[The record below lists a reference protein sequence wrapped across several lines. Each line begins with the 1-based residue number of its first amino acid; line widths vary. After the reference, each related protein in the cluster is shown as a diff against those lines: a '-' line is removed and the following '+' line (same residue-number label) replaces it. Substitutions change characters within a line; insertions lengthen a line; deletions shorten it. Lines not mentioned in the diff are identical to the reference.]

1 MASGEGGIVAGELM
15 ASEIAE
21 QPAIVAGL
29 LRAERDHVQEIA
41 AALRARW
48 EEIAFVS
55 IAARGTSDNAARYA
69 QYLFGALTG
78 RAVALATP
86 ALFTL
91 YETPPDLRRALTI
104 GISQSGASPDIVAV
118 LTEARRQ
125 GAPTLAITN
134 DPDSPLAGAAEF
146 VLPIHA
152 GIERSVAAT
161 KTYMAQ
167 LLALAMLATALSAGD
182 PARRWEELAAIAP
195 TIAATTRLDAAIAR
209 GAERYRDIGQ
219 LVTGG
224 RGYCYGTAFEAALK
238 LKETCYLLAE
248 PYSPPDFIHGPVA
261 IIEPG
266 YRDLAR
272 ARRGPADRQRPRRD
286 PGAGRHAA
294 APPRRDPGM
303 AQPPP
308 GDRAG
313 AAARPLPGASA
324 RLRPRPTARAEQGD
338 ADAVTRA
345 RSMKAPRHRRSD
357 TPATRFCYPEHARI

>member
-161 KTYMAQ
+161 KTYMA
-167 LLALAMLATALSAGD
+167 
-182 PARRWEELAAIAP
+182 AIAP

-266 YRDLAR
+266 YPALLIAPSGATFADMLAFAGILRERGADLLIVSDRDEILAL
-272 ARRGPADRQRPRRD
+272 ADT
-286 PGAGRHAA
+286 
-294 APPRRDPGM
+294 
-303 AQPPP
+303 
-308 GDRAG
+308 
-313 AAARPLPGASA
+313 PLPGQLLALSLA
-324 RLRPRPTARAEQGD
+324 RLRGYDPDRPRGLSK
-338 ADAVTRA
+338 VTL
-345 RSMKAPRHRRSD
+345 
-357 TPATRFCYPEHARI
+357 TR

>member
-1 MASGEGGIVAGELM
+1 MSGALM

-21 QPAIVAGL
+21 QPTIVAGL
-29 LRAERDHVQEIA
+29 LTAEREHVTEIA
-41 AALRARW
+41 TALRARW
-48 EEIAFVS
+48 GEIAFVS

-91 YETPPDLRRALTI
+91 YGTPPDLRRSLTI
-104 GISQSGASPDIVAV
+104 GISQSGESPDIVAV

-134 DPDSPLAGAAEF
+134 NPDSPLARAAEF

-152 GIERSVAAT
+152 GVERSVAAT

-167 LLALAMLATALSAGD
+167 LMALAMLAAALTEDNA
-182 PARRWEELAAIAP
+182 ARRWEELAAIAGAVES
-195 TIAATTRLDAAIAR
+195 TVGLGEEIAR
-209 GAERYRDIGQ
+209 RAERYRGIQ
-219 LVTGG
+219 HLVTGG

-248 PYSPPDFIHGPVA
+248 PYSPPDFIHGPMA

-266 YRDLAR
+266 FPALLIAPSGATFTDMLAFARTLRERDADLLIISDRDEILALADTPLRLPTGVPEWLAPLPAIVPAQLLALSLAR
-272 ARRGPADRQRPRRD
+272 LKGYDPDRPR
-286 PGAGRHAA
+286 G
-294 APPRRDPGM
+294 
-303 AQPPP
+303 
-308 GDRAG
+308 
-313 AAARPLPGASA
+313 LSK
-324 RLRPRPTARAEQGD
+324 
-338 ADAVTRA
+338 VTL
-345 RSMKAPRHRRSD
+345 
-357 TPATRFCYPEHARI
+357 TR

>member
-1 MASGEGGIVAGELM
+1 MAGELM

-134 DPDSPLAGAAEF
+134 DPDSPLAQAAEF

-152 GIERSVAAT
+152 GIEHSVAAT

-167 LLALAMLATALSAGD
+167 LLVLAMLAVALSAGD

-266 YRDLAR
+266 YPALLIAPSGATFADMLAFAGILRERGADLLIVSDRDEILALADTPLR
-272 ARRGPADRQRPRRD
+272 LPAGIPEWLS
-286 PGAGRHAA
+286 
-294 APPRRDPGM
+294 
-303 AQPPP
+303 
-308 GDRAG
+308 
-313 AAARPLPGASA
+313 PLPAIVPGQLLALSLA
-324 RLRPRPTARAEQGD
+324 RLRGYDPDRPRGLSK
-338 ADAVTRA
+338 VTL
-345 RSMKAPRHRRSD
+345 
-357 TPATRFCYPEHARI
+357 TR